1 MRRIDRRT
9 GAQDV
14 DQDAPRPR
22 GATERAGAGAVL
34 ADALARCECALAYR
48 ANVDAVLAM
57 AALEAGAPT
66 TSTTATLP
74 WRSGHIWRR
83 MIQAGARG
91 RPTLGLGLTGR

>member
-14 DQDAPRPR
+14 NQDAPRPR

-34 ADALARCECALAYR
+34 ADAFARRECALAYR

-57 AALEAGAPT
+57 AALEAGA
-66 TSTTATLP
+66 STASRTATP
-74 WRSGHIWRR
+74 PRPSGHIWRG

-91 RPTLGLGLTGR
+91 RPALGLGLTGR